1 MKLFI
6 VIFMTTSFLSSSFA
20 DCNLTLTTLSHD
32 FLIAVK
38 IEDEAAIEEYKKCLY
53 DLSVERIEKEL
64 DTDAKK
70 ITFWVNIYNAFIQDV
85 LKDDE
90 TIYAA
95 RSDFFGK
102 PSVPIAGRLIS
113 FDWIEHGIL
122 RRSKVKLSMGYLNK
136 IFVSRIERALS
147 VEELDYRIHFALNCG
162 AKACPPIAAYEL
174 ETIDEL
180 LDIATKSFVSSQS
193 VFNEQENS
201 VTTTMLFS
209 WFRADFGGM
218 NGIKRILAENLDI
231 PHTDFTVYFEE
242 YDWTLELDNYRN

>member
-1 MKLFI
+1 MLMLI
-6 VIFMTTSFLSSSFA
+6 MSISFLTLAQS
-20 DCNLTLTTLSHD
+20 DCNMELTTLSHD

-38 IEDEAAIEEYKKCLY
+38 IEDDAAVKTYKKCLY
-53 DLSVERIEKEL
+53 DLSVDRMKKEL

-85 LKDDE
+85 LKDDQ
-90 TIYAA
+90 TIYEV

-102 PSVPIAGRLIS
+102 PLVPIAGRLIS

-122 RRSKVKLSMGYLNK
+122 RRSKVKLSLGYLNK
-136 IFVSRIERALS
+136 LFVSNIERALS
-147 VEELDYRIHFALNCG
+147 VQELDYRIHFALNCG

-174 ETIDEL
+174 DNIDEL

-193 VFNEQENS
+193 VYNEQENS

-218 NGIKRILAENLDI
+218 AGIKQILAENLDI
-231 PHTDFTVYFEE
+231 PHTKFTVFFEE

>member
-1 MKLFI
+1 MLMLI
-6 VIFMTTSFLSSSFA
+6 MSISFLSLAQS
-20 DCNLTLTTLSHD
+20 DCKMELTTLSHD

-38 IEDEAAIEEYKKCLY
+38 IEDDAAVKTYKKCLY
-53 DLSVERIEKEL
+53 DLSVDRMKKEL

-85 LKDDE
+85 LKDDQ
-90 TIYAA
+90 TIYEA

-102 PSVPIAGRLIS
+102 PLVPIAGRLIS

-122 RRSKVKLSMGYLNK
+122 RRSKVKLSLGYLNK
-136 IFVSRIERALS
+136 LFVSNIERALS
-147 VEELDYRIHFALNCG
+147 VQELDYRIHFALNCG
-162 AKACPPIAAYEL
+162 TKACPPIAAYEL
-174 ETIDEL
+174 DNIDEL

-193 VFNEQENS
+193 VYNEQENS

-218 NGIKRILAENLDI
+218 AGIKQILAENLDI
-231 PHTDFTVYFEE
+231 PHTKFTVFFEE